1 MTNFG
6 SDSGNRMARLLG
18 SSMLL
23 ERLLLGGCLVL
34 LGLAAFI
41 AWSHDSDLLLVIYQG
56 TDAGAVLFWRIIS
69 IFGSNRYLAPA
80 VVGLCLLLW
89 VAKQRAVA
97 VWPVLGWGMTSST
110 VALLKW
116 LVVRNRPPVP
126 SLVPVSGNA
135 FPSGHAAE
143 SLYVFFFL
151 LLLLA
156 GPTLRPASRSLAGI
170 LRILLLLL
178 FAILPLAVGYSRVY
192 LGVHWPSDVLGGWAV
207 GLFFLGLSYLF
218 TAQDMVSLT
227 APEREAQA
235 SLGGHTGPGIICKET
250 PALLHASN
258 PHIIVRKTHD
268 WFFAG

>member
-1 MTNFG
+1 
-6 SDSGNRMARLLG
+6 
-18 SSMLL
+18 MLL
-23 ERLLLGGCLVL
+23 ERLLLSGCLVL
-34 LGLAAFI
+34 LGLAVFL

-56 TDAGAVLFWRIIS
+56 TDAGAVLFWRLVS

-80 VVGLCLLLW
+80 VVGLSLVLW
-89 VAKQRAVA
+89 VGKQRATA
-97 VWPVLGWGMTSST
+97 VWLVLGWGMTSST

-116 LVVRNRPPVP
+116 LVARNRPPVP
-126 SLVPVSGNA
+126 SLLPASGDA

-151 LLLLA
+151 LILLA
-156 GPTLRPASRSLAGI
+156 GPMLRPAFRSFAGI

-178 FAILPLAVGYSRVY
+178 FAILPLAVGFSRVY
-192 LGVHWPSDVLGGWAV
+192 LGVHWPSDVLGGWAI

-218 TAQDMVSLT
+218 TAQDTVSLT

-235 SLGGHTGPGIICKET
+235 SIGGPTGPGIVCQET
-250 PALLHASN
+250 PILLPACN

-268 WFFAG
+268 WIFTG

>member
-1 MTNFG
+1 
-6 SDSGNRMARLLG
+6 MARLPG

-23 ERLLLGGCLVL
+23 ERLLLSGCLVL
-34 LGLAAFI
+34 LGLAAFL

-56 TDAGAVLFWRIIS
+56 TDAGAVLFWRLIS

-80 VVGLCLLLW
+80 VVGLSLLLW
-89 VAKQRAVA
+89 VGKQRATA
-97 VWPVLGWGMTSST
+97 VWLVLGWGMTSST

-116 LVVRNRPPVP
+116 LVARNRPPVP
-126 SLVPVSGNA
+126 SLVQASGNA

-156 GPTLRPASRSLAGI
+156 GPMLRPASRSLAGI

-192 LGVHWPSDVLGGWAV
+192 LGVHWPSDVLGGWAI

-218 TAQDMVSLT
+218 TAQVTAQDTVSLA

-235 SLGGHTGPGIICKET
+235 SIGGPTGPGVVCKRT
-250 PALLHASN
+250 PALLHARN